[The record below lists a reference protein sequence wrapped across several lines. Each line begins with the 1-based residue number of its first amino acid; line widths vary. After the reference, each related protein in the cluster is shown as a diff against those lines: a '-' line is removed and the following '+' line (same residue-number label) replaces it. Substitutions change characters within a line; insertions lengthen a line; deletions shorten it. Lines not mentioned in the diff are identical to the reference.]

1 MFDDRFTFLFNFYYE
16 ALGAPQRR
24 PRRDMVTRPAL
35 DEVYGY
41 RAHVEQT
48 VARLL
53 GSRPT
58 QKIAELIES
67 PARKRVAHDFNNR
80 LQSMASALSLI
91 RVRVAVGC
99 TSDLG
104 SLIEVA
110 ERSLVGAGKLA
121 HRLMTVARKTH
132 HQSDNLFQLNDALLL
147 MSDLLRCVV
156 GEGIVPRLA
165 LSDSA
170 TRIRCDLH
178 LLECAI
184 INLVIN
190 SRGAMPKGGIITIE
204 TGKTCSPKGDDGREY
219 VSLCV
224 TDSGCGITSDVLQK
238 IFEPFFTTKPQ
249 GVGTG
254 LGLPMIRHF
263 VDQARGHIE
272 VHSMPQQ
279 GTCIKLYLPV
289 AAES

>member
-1 MFDDRFTFLFNFYYE
+1 MSELREVIGALQSEENFEAGGANCMSFHETF
-16 ALGAPQRR
+16 
-24 PRRDMVTRPAL
+24 RRDNDMHMIDL
-35 DEVYGY
+35 
-41 RAHVEQT
+41 
-48 VARLL
+48 
-53 GSRPT
+53 
-58 QKIAELIES
+58 IAS
-67 PARKRVAHDFNNR
+67 GVAHDFNNR

-91 RVRVAVGC
+91 RVRVAAGC

-110 ERSLVGAGKLA
+110 ERSLVSAGKLA

-132 HQSDNLFQLNDALLL
+132 HQSANLFQLNDALLS

-156 GEGIVPRLA
+156 GEGIVLRLA

-170 TRIRCDLH
+170 TRIRCDSH

-190 SRGAMPKGGIITIE
+190 SRDAMPKGGIITIE
-204 TGKTCSPKGDDGREY
+204 TSKTYSPKGDDGQEY

-224 TDSGCGITSDVLQK
+224 TDSGMRHYLRRPGKK

-263 VDQARGHIE
+263 VDQAHGHIE
-272 VHSMPQQ
+272 VHSAPQQ